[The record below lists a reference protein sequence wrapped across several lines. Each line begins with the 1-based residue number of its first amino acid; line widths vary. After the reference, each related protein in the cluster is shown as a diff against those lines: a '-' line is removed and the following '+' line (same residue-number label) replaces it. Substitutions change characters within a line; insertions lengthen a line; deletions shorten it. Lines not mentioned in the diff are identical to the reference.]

1 MASRSTSKT
10 SAKKSTKKSAKQARK
25 NKKPKFDQELA
36 TQCERLIGVR
46 VASMKYPGG
55 DSRESVK
62 LLLKK
67 GKPVYASSRARKSRA
82 DIERDVLQIAF
93 RAGANV
99 PKLLGSDGQKLLI
112 QEEIPGVR
120 LTQAIHKR
128 GDKTVFRYLDNALSS
143 LAKIQLAGSENGLDE
158 KFPKLGDAPEWLIGL
173 LDRPAVLGQ
182 FFEIEAPEPELEK
195 LESLLACRKPRFIK
209 WDARPGNAI
218 AREDEEVYW
227 IDWEHSGTRNRLDD
241 MVWLLA
247 DEFIPN
253 MPDMEAKLLDKYLPI
268 YADDL
273 SVEQARKYFFAYGVF
288 HLTVRLGLIFKYK
301 EDGDWWS
308 YEKCLEKDKAGVTLK
323 NASRICKRGE
333 RWAAENPETLVL
345 SKWFND
351 IGATLS

>member
-1 MASRSTSKT
+1 MTSKATSKT
-10 SAKKSTKKSAKQARK
+10 SAKKSTKKARK

-36 TQCERLIGVR
+36 TKCERLIGAR
-46 VASMKYPGG
+46 VAAMEYPGG

-67 GKPVYASSRARKSRA
+67 GRPVYASSRSRKSRA
-82 DIERDVLQIAF
+82 DIERDVLKIAF
-93 RAGANV
+93 KAGANV

-128 GDKTVFRYLDNALSS
+128 GDKTVFRYLDNALAG
-143 LAKIQLAGSENGLDE
+143 LAKIQRAGSENGLDE
-158 KFPKLGDAPEWLIGL
+158 KLPQLGDTREWLVGL
-173 LDRPAVLGQ
+173 LDRPAVLGH
-182 FFEIEAPEPELEK
+182 FFEIEAPKPELEK

-218 AREDEEVYW
+218 VRDDEEVYW
-227 IDWEHSGTRNRLDD
+227 IDWEHSGTRNRMDD

-253 MPDMEAKLLDKYLPI
+253 MPDMETKLLDKYVPV

-273 SVEQARKYFFAYGVF
+273 SAEQAKKYFYAYGVF

-301 EDGDWWS
+301 EDGPWWS
-308 YEKCLEKDKAGVTLK
+308 YEKCLAKDKAGVTLK
-323 NASRICKRGE
+323 NVMRICKRGE
-333 RWAAENPETLVL
+333 RWAAENSETLVL
-345 SKWFND
+345 SKWFKE
-351 IGATLS
+351 IGAALD